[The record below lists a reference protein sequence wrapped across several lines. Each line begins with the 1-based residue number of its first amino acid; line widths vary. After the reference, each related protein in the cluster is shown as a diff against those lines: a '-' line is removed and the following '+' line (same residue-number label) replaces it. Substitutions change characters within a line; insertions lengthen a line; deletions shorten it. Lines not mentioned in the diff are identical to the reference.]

1 MNDKYQYLSLARMRA
16 AAHLLGMNSAWNPT
30 LYDDHASFVSDL
42 ASDLVVWLRP
52 QKGERI
58 LDLGCGTGTLTAEIA
73 RHGALVTGVDQSP
86 EMIEGA
92 REKYAELEFDV
103 VDGQALRYA
112 AEFAAV
118 FSNAALHWMP
128 SAVDVVRG
136 VNRALVPGG
145 RFVAEFGAGGNVAT
159 VIRAVTAVLQEW
171 HIDPAPYLSWYFPSP
186 GQYASLLESEGF
198 QVRQLSCFERPTPL
212 PGANGLATWLG
223 LFQARL
229 MTELEITGR
238 WPELCA
244 KASEQCQKELFRDGR
259 WLIDY
264 VRLRVVATKAG

>member
-1 MNDKYQYLSLARMRA
+1 MNDKYQYVSLARMRA
-16 AAHLLGMNSAWNPT
+16 GAHVRGMNSSWNPT
-30 LYDDHASFVSDL
+30 RYDDHASFVSEL

-52 QKGERI
+52 EKGERI
-58 LDLGCGTGTLTAEIA
+58 LDLGCGTATLTAEIA
-73 RHGALVTGVDQSP
+73 RHGALVKGVDRSA
-86 EMIEGA
+86 EMIQSA
-92 REKYAELEFDV
+92 REKYAELDLDV
-103 VDGQALRYA
+103 VDGEELRYA
-112 AEFAAV
+112 GEFDAV

-128 SAVDVVRG
+128 RASDVVRG

-145 RFVAEFGAGGNVAT
+145 RFVAEFGAARNVET
-159 VIRAVTAVLQEW
+159 VTRAVTAVLHEW

-186 GQYASLLESEGF
+186 GQYASLLESQGF
-198 QVRQLSCFERPTPL
+198 RVQKLYCFERPTPV

-229 MTELEITGR
+229 MTDLGGR

-244 KASEQCQKELFRDGR
+244 KASDYCRNELFRDDR

-264 VRLRVVATKAG
+264 VRLRVLATKAS